1 MSGLFSQAILDM
13 LAAEGTTP
21 ATKSLILDFLNAA
34 QSVNDIAG
42 IEPQEGPVVDDP
54 ARGFGDQVA
63 DYDIGAVVAQ
73 RIIDTYVRRLRRKF
87 EVIDPAFDAIETV
100 IGAGYT
106 WKSRG

>member
-73 RIIDTYVRRLRRKF
+73 RIIARRTALGRSSMPRCRNRAADGGRDRRLSA
-87 EVIDPAFDAIETV
+87 EL
-100 IGAGYT
+100 
-106 WKSRG
+106 RG